1 MSSVGSLSDK
11 SLLLSTVQ
19 MDDSQQHPSYQRYGL
34 LSTVIYQILF
44 IRAQKQRLNKYR
56 RYYFTTTL
64 EASIF
69 TAGPIVDVTFTD
81 FM

>member
-19 MDDSQQHPSYQRYGL
+19 MDDSQQHPSYQVSGV
-34 LSTVIYQILF
+34 LSTN
-44 IRAQKQRLNKYR
+44 LNLTVLKTGINYL
-56 RYYFTTTL
+56 TVTL
-64 EASIF
+64 AASTF
-69 TAGPIVDVTFTD
+69 TAGPIVVVMFTD